1 MTTSITL
8 IHSVKNSPEDWFDNY
23 KQIQEYWSKGK
34 LDDRLRALRN
44 YENRIFVDLS
54 VHGINTLLGNC
65 MNMERNYTYL
75 IRTKKEFDLNVFA
88 RNVET
93 AFIMV
98 CAVDLYLDSMEKLNG
113 HGTV

>member
-1 MTTSITL
+1 
-8 IHSVKNSPEDWFDNY
+8 
-23 KQIQEYWSKGK
+23 
-34 LDDRLRALRN
+34 
-44 YENRIFVDLS
+44 
-54 VHGINTLLGNC
+54 